1 MKTSNYFLATLKET
15 PSDAEIASHQLM
27 LRAGLIRKLSSGL
40 YTWLPMGLKVLQKV
54 QNIIREELNQAGA
67 LEVLM
72 PNIQPAELWHE
83 TGRWDDFGPQLLK
96 MIDRGGREFCYGPTH
111 EEVITQLVRHELNSY
126 KALPLNLYQIQTKFR
141 DEIRPR
147 FGVMRAREFIMK
159 DAYSFHDSQESL
171 EKTYQVMHQA
181 YCNIFDR
188 LGLTFRPV
196 LADSGSIG
204 GSTSHE
210 FQVLAGSGE
219 DKIFYSDKSDY
230 AANVEKATYLAPE
243 IKTPDTLE
251 LKALESIDTPG
262 VKTIEGLCQLLN
274 VAADK
279 TIKTLMVKGND
290 APIVA
295 IILRGSDTLNP
306 LLAEKHPDVFSPLT
320 FAEDDEVFDTVG
332 AHFGSLG
339 PVGLEIPVLVDYS
352 ARTLVNFS
360 CGANRDDKH
369 HLNVN
374 WERDCGKLQVSHFRE
389 VIEGDLSPDGKGTL
403 SSCRGIEVGH
413 IFQLGQKYS
422 KAMNAT
428 VLNQGGKSV
437 PLEMGCYGIGVSRIV
452 AAAIEQNHDDKGIIW
467 SEAMSPFDVTL
478 LPLNYHKSEKVK
490 KAADALYENLT
501 AKGYDVLMDDRKISA
516 GFMFKDAELI
526 GIPKQIII
534 GERSLDKGLVEFKLR
549 QTDNKEEVKLE
560 EILNKL

>member
-243 IKTPDTLE
+243 IKTPEASE
-251 LKALESIDTPG
+251 LKPLETIDTPG
-262 VKTIEGLCQLLN
+262 VKTIDGLCELLN
-274 VAADK
+274 EAADK
-279 TIKTLMVKGND
+279 TIKTLMVKGSE

-320 FAEDDEVFDTVG
+320 FAEDDEVFATVG

-360 CGANRDDKH
+360 CGANIDDKH

-374 WERDCGKLQVSHFRE
+374 WERDCGKVQVSHFRE
-389 VIEGDLSPDGKGTL
+389 VMDGDLSPDGKGTL

-428 VLNQGGKSV
+428 VLNQGGQSV

-467 SEAMSPFDVTL
+467 SEAMSPFDVAL

-490 KAADALYENLT
+490 KAADALYESLI

-549 QTDNKEEVKLE
+549 QKDSKEEVKLDE
-560 EILNKL
+560 VLSKL